1 MTEINGIYAIFLLIS
16 LSIIL
21 YLTYYSWNKRS
32 DSNTNYFSFLM
43 YTVSKWMTIG
53 ALEMIFFTKVLWS
66 LSTYLGIVFAGPFW
80 LLFSL
85 IYKATDQG
93 LRIIKHLT
101 EQIEGNNKLDR
112 INGTNYYC
120 FNKGNYGDD
129 S

>member
-1 MTEINGIYAIFLLIS
+1 MDDHR
-16 LSIIL
+16 SIRNDIL
-21 YLTYYSWNKRS
+21 HQSFMVTVHLSWNS
-32 DSNTNYFSFLM
+32 LAWSFC
-43 YTVSKWMTIG
+43 
-53 ALEMIFFTKVLWS
+53 
-66 LSTYLGIVFAGPFW
+66 

-101 EQIEGNNKLDR
+101 KQIEGNNKLDR
-112 INGTNYYC
+112 INGTNYYW

>member
-16 LSIIL
+16 IGIIL

-32 DSNTNYFSFLM
+32 DSNTNYFSFFIF
-43 YTVSKWMTIG
+43 TVSKWMIIG
-53 ALEMIFFTKVLWS
+53 DLEMTLFTKVLWS
-66 LSTYLGIVFAGPFW
+66 QFTYLGIVVVETFW
-80 LLFSL
+80 LFSL

-93 LRIIKHLT
+93 LRIIQHLT

-112 INGTNYYC
+112 INGTNYYW
-120 FNKGNYGDD
+120 FKQENYGDD